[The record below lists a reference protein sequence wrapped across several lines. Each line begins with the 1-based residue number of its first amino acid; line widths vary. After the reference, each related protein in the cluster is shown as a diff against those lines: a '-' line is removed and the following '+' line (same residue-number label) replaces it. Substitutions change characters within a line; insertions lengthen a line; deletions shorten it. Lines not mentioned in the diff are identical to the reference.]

1 MNLGLCWQEPVVSI
15 HCHCFVF
22 SPIIASFTHF
32 PFQCH
37 DSGSKRS
44 CLFLVIKLSL
54 FNLCL
59 WKTKTCFFFWLE
71 KAEISG
77 TSSPVSSKLKVPRDF
92 WGWAHRPIVNDSRRF
107 LQFVSFVRS
116 LVYFVNKH
124 FLNILPC
131 WTVKTRVKTTKLRSF
146 SL

>member
-44 CLFLVIKLSL
+44 CLFLFKNSLSL
-54 FNLCL
+54 ICASGKPRLVSFSGFFNFSPCSLGCTAFL
-59 WKTKTCFFFWLE
+59 VDGIWPLRTQD
-71 KAEISG
+71 
-77 TSSPVSSKLKVPRDF
+77 TSKPSLQAPCAKCIGYFCILSSFPVGLIWILLKVTF
-92 WGWAHRPIVNDSRRF
+92 AIH
-107 LQFVSFVRS
+107 
-116 LVYFVNKH
+116 KA
-124 FLNILPC
+124 
-131 WTVKTRVKTTKLRSF
+131 
-146 SL
+146 